1 MAFGSILKTARKV
14 ASPLP
19 NTKAPVENA
28 GAAGTIKTGAMT
40 PAATAPA
47 AMPVAKVPTR
57 SPKAWRGRRGG
68 IGGGL
73 AIGRGPAGSRNFRRM
88 I

>member
-1 MAFGSILKTARKV
+1 MGFGNMGKLIRKV

-19 NTKAPVENA
+19 EKPAVDAAPA
-28 GAAGTIKTGAMT
+28 TIKTGAT
-40 PAATAPA
+40 TAPIEAPAAPA
-47 AMPVAKVPTR
+47 AMPKR
-57 SPKAWRGRRGG
+57 SKLAWRGHRGG